1 MTADGDPT
9 VERRLIANR
18 YALIA
23 KLGEGGFGAVY
34 LARDTLLMRDV
45 ALKLLGSMS
54 DDRRERFFRE
64 ARAMARLKH
73 PNIVGIYDAGED
85 ASDLYLVLEVVPGR
99 SLRELMPMNAGRAT
113 HVIREVA
120 DALSAAHAAGIVHR
134 DIKPANI
141 LIDEHGRAKVADF
154 GIARVEGD
162 PQVTVTG
169 HVVGTPNYM
178 SPEQLDGKAVGPE
191 ADLYALGV
199 VMSELGLRDHPIAKR
214 LLDTDP
220 SRRGTARQVV
230 EELDTRPRTVR
241 FWLVAAVAVLLL
253 IALLAVLTNRSPTKP
268 KVERATIRLQHAKA
282 KEVLDLVEAP
292 VAILAGKYFTPSR
305 VQQDY
310 REGKLAGARVSVRR
324 AVLTDTE
331 IEVEAS
337 ATDMVIVKDAVAII
351 DALSGYRFRSESN
364 LFTGVKSSPRRIS
377 WNSPIRSGD
386 FIDLIARTAKWPL
399 VHDNSVRQ
407 IADTRVPAALH
418 DVPWDEAVR
427 NVIRTLD
434 LALWQDGEIWI
445 LESQQRRRERERT
458 ASRSWV
464 SFALHRRDRAA
475 VADSLRHLLSDTG
488 AIAFSTRTGLI
499 IAFDTAE
506 RLQAV
511 RSALYTMDPDPSR
524 AAQPDVPRIYSGGRM
539 SLDLADAD
547 LVQLIQVISKS
558 VGLSTV
564 IDPSI
569 HGRVTVSL
577 PRIPWDNG
585 LEAIL
590 VSQGLSYSVQGDVLT
605 VFPES
610 KVYSGTPVERTLH
623 LRREKPTF
631 FSAFEKA
638 MASQRE
644 EIVVADDAARTFI
657 LRGASQ
663 VVDPTVQVFQT
674 IDDLD
679 PIPPRFR

>member
-1 MTADGDPT
+1 MSADGDPT

-54 DDRRERFFRE
+54 EDRRERFFRE

-85 ASDLYLVLEVVPGR
+85 ASGLYLVLEVVPGR
-99 SLRELMPMNAGRAT
+99 SLRELIPMDRGRAT
-113 HVIREVA
+113 TVVREVA
-120 DALSAAHAAGIVHR
+120 QGLAAAHTAGIVHR

-154 GIARVEGD
+154 GIARVEGES
-162 PQVTVTG
+162 QVTG

-178 SPEQLDGKAVGPE
+178 SPEQLDGKPAGPE

-214 LLDTDP
+214 LLDPDAA
-220 SRRGTARQVV
+220 RRGTARQVV
-230 EELDTRPRTVR
+230 EELDTRPRAPR
-241 FWLVAAVAVLLL
+241 LWLAAAAAVLLL

-305 VQQDY
+305 VQEDY
-310 REGKLAGARVSVRR
+310 REGKLAGVRVSVRR

-364 LFTGVKSSPRRIS
+364 LFTGVSPSPRRIS

-458 ASRSWV
+458 AARSWV
-464 SFALHRRDRAA
+464 SIALHRRDRAA
-475 VADSLRHLLSDTG
+475 VADSLRPLLSNTG
-488 AIAFSTRTGLI
+488 AISLSTRTGLI

-506 RLQAV
+506 RLQAI
-511 RSALYTMDPDPSR
+511 RSALLTMDPDPSR
-524 AAQPDVPRIYSGGRM
+524 ATQPPSPRVYTGDRM

-547 LVQLIQVISKS
+547 LVQLIQVISKN
-558 VGLSTV
+558 VRLSTV

-585 LEAIL
+585 LDAIL

-610 KVYSGTPVERTLH
+610 KIYSGTPVERTLH
-623 LRREKPTF
+623 LRRENPTF
-631 FSAFEKA
+631 FRAFEKA

-644 EIVVADDAARTFI
+644 EIVVADDASGTLI

-663 VVDPTVQVFQT
+663 VVEPTVKVFQT
-674 IDDLD
+674 IDEL
-679 PIPPRFR
+679 PPMPARFR